1 MAKQLNVDMRFTADT
16 AKAKQAITDLE
27 QSLQKLGHSS
37 MPKNS
42 GIDPAQFEKASAAA
56 RELEFHLKNAFN
68 EKTGNLDLSKLQ
80 ASLQQSHTNLNQLTS
95 GFSRAGQV
103 GQQAFVNLARAIAT
117 ADQPS
122 LTLNT
127 HLSTMWTTLK
137 NVARFQI
144 SSSIMHGLI
153 GGIQTAYGY
162 AQDLNESLNN
172 IRIVT
177 GQSTSQMARF
187 AEQANK
193 GAKALSATTL
203 DYTNASLI
211 YYQQGLDDNAVR
223 ERTEVTLKMANVAR
237 ESAET
242 ISEQLTAIW
251 NNFDNGSKSLEY
263 YADVITA
270 LGAATASSSSE
281 ISAGLNKFAAVADT
295 VGLSYENATAALA
308 TITATTRQSA
318 DTVGTGLRTLF
329 SRLQGLSLGKT
340 LEDGVNLNKYSQA
353 LAKVGVQALDSS
365 GNLRRMDDVLE
376 DLGARWGDLT
386 EAQQTALAQ
395 TVGGVRQYTT
405 LVALMDNWD
414 FMKQNQEVAAN
425 AEGTLQEQ
433 ADIYAESWEAARDRV
448 KAAAESIFQ
457 ALLDDKFFIG
467 ITNMIEQVLTGV
479 KSFIDSFGGLKALMV
494 PLLGFVFQ
502 MISNKISPAI
512 QKIVQDIQILSG
524 GAGKVYRKVQQE
536 TNQMVDAE
544 MSRKTVTGADLY
556 SQKDQASLQGSKAI
570 LAAKTQLSMME
581 DRLSAS
587 EKMRVQI
594 AISGIETQVAA
605 YEQLGAKID
614 DVTAKIIKQTEEERK
629 KAKETI
635 QKKDSIVDEFKEE
648 TQGAREER
656 VRQSKREVWSKLTG
670 SESSLIEKGF
680 DKETIGAW
688 LQQSENQVNE
698 FGNNLHNALIQAFAD
713 GATDITF
720 IMQTAF
726 EDFNIQDY
734 VTFADKDMGQTQL
747 QILYDQIQDLVA
759 VSPEVA
765 DAFNEAL
772 DPDVTNFED
781 SAKKV
786 QQVLKDFI
794 LNYDE
799 LGGKAEQVMKVMGIN
814 PTQIASFKKVQQEAQ
829 KLQEELEKLEDIAPD
844 INVKKL
850 AKEMLEAKKK
860 GESLADIF
868 KRFKIPENLQDQFSN
883 LIDVMDDAETAS
895 KSLQKSADNIDF
907 SHLMSKSEFITS
919 AASGLTQI
927 ASSIQ
932 AAYSLVRAWSNDD
945 LTFGEKITQSLMSI
959 GMFVPSAIGAYN
971 QLKAVIDT
979 TKSAFQGLTVAKA
992 LNAAIT
998 KKATATEIAAIAI
1011 SKGLITA
1018 KKGEEKAAL
1027 QKALAEEIEA
1037 LAAENNGKIT
1047 LKTIIN
1053 AIKNTA
1059 AKVNE
1064 AGAHGVNAGAIIG
1077 ETVAQNALNAS
1088 MLIGVG
1094 IVLAV
1099 IAGVAALVGIIYL
1112 AVKAYNADAEAA
1124 KRAAEAAKGLAEASQ
1139 EAAQKAEEIK
1149 NVFSQY
1155 GTAVEALEK
1164 CTTGTEEWYA
1174 ALKKVNDEVLNILEQ
1189 HPELVGKLDI
1199 TRENGQL
1206 KINNADEIIKEAEQN
1221 AQNAQYASLLGQQ
1234 IAKSAQLT
1242 ADRTATLRSIDYENT
1257 TDEDGLTIDEAVER
1271 NRIRTT
1277 IVNNAEDYL
1286 GLTKDEFAKQIS
1298 EQGLTLQGAALDKFY
1313 DSVMALAE
1321 SAENAA
1327 ISIRKSSEVIAEDV
1341 LGEEYKD
1348 NENSGAIKGFAAAT
1362 LAQANQQAYNDAK
1375 ELSDKLDINSSA
1387 YTLKNSEF
1395 FKKYVEAVGGNI
1407 NDYIVSG
1414 NAVLGSDNNRSYKFI
1429 DDAGKEQ
1436 TLSAEQMA
1444 AVIAAF
1450 ETTGGLND
1458 VAAEFANKIPD
1469 IQKQSGGQA
1478 LIDFLTNDN
1487 FGQTSQVDLEA
1498 LQNLINENNGNI
1510 TEALNTIFGE
1520 DLVDK
1525 LGPDFISDI
1534 EAKINS
1540 IDFNAITD
1548 KYVAP
1553 VRTTINQ
1560 AGEDFKQLSSVEQRE
1575 VGDFL
1580 TSFYANSSQEEYDAF
1595 NKTLAKISDTQKDE
1609 FLKLTTD
1616 YDWEN
1621 GSLEDFKSQ
1630 LIDLGID
1637 VAQINLNP
1645 WINAMLR
1652 AQEVINSFENID
1664 SKWVNINK
1672 IIGKLNIGDTLD
1684 FDKYQ
1689 ELIKIDPIFEEYF
1702 VQLKDGSYRL
1712 MREVEEINDLETE
1725 ERLKAIRSQ
1734 EKRVNELKEL
1744 QEREQNGEQ
1753 TGFSAEER
1761 RNIKLGLTNP
1771 IAAARRGIN
1780 ANSIAPES
1788 ILQMLNA
1795 MQGYNGQDFTDLI
1808 TKTKSG
1814 EGLTFEDL
1822 QHIDEQYTE
1831 YLNSIQEQQNALEE
1845 EYNKIAQSATDVG
1858 DLQDQAAK
1866 FGLSVE
1872 SIQKGYESLATTTDE
1887 GRLAL
1892 SKYRKE
1898 MEKYEEGSKEAKAAT
1913 DKFQKAIKDIQ
1924 ANKVA
1929 DSIRKLYKNYD
1940 ALTDIDFDNIAKQL
1954 QTVFGKDVTDE
1965 FVKNNK
1971 ELIQQWLNGTEEE
1984 RQAAANTID
1993 IITGTQ
1999 RILNDLDP
2007 AQSTEAMNYLIEQLN
2022 ASSSAANMFANNWV
2036 KMQELITNGAA
2047 ELNGITFNIDG
2058 SADMSNAVQSMIEA
2072 GKTAEEVAS
2081 YIQGLN
2087 FSDVQFHLNGETI
2100 TPPPSLMED
2109 PEAFVEWWNETMAG
2123 RKDLTNLT
2131 ASGKW
2136 VADSGIPQMA
2146 SGGSGGGG
2154 GGGGSSKTKEKKN
2167 PTDERDRYH
2176 TITEKIDD
2184 ATNAYDELSKAEDRA
2199 FGKER
2204 IKAMEGITDNLKL
2217 QIELQKRYIDEI
2229 KNYLIGDRE
2238 AVEALGAQFDINGV
2252 ITNYDNLI
2260 AELVN
2265 KYNEGVDLFNAGD
2278 IDEDAFKEQYEE
2290 PFNDAKDAI
2299 DQYVETI
2306 NLLQSE
2312 ELNLIDLQNDLADQ
2326 LREIAA
2332 YKLELNIDLDEDE
2345 LKYLDFLLEMLGD
2358 NAEKAVDALTLLGQ
2372 KFNTTKTE
2380 LDHYVDGIKD
2390 LLALRGFSDSDI
2402 AAFLNGE
2409 LTVQD
2414 LENRGFTT
2422 DDIDKLREYRD
2433 AIQENTEAL
2442 KELQEEIEAKFLDV
2456 LDELNEK
2463 VEDAE
2468 DRFNHFTK
2476 MFEHFQNV
2484 VDIVGQD
2491 ALGMTAET
2499 MKMLA
2504 QAAKENAIEMVKAAK
2519 TQLDSLI
2526 QVRAQAQ
2533 AQLDAALE
2541 AQKNA
2546 STEEERI
2553 RAEEA
2558 AKYWSDMVDETQNR
2572 IDEAQESLADALEN
2586 ALESIKNE
2594 FSVAL
2599 QQATKEFEASVTGN
2613 MKSLDL
2619 LATNFDR
2626 SNEVEDLYIPAYE
2639 KIYELTKLTR
2649 DINKSIDDT
2658 DSLWS
2663 KRELAKIQDE
2673 INQKMEDGVQ
2683 LTEHDVEEL
2692 RRRYE
2697 LKLAEAALEEAQN
2710 SKNTV
2715 RMSRD
2720 NEGNW
2725 SYVYTADENDVAA
2738 AQQNYEDK
2746 LYEYQKMNADYIRE
2760 LQENMIQVE
2769 QDMRDAIND
2778 LDVTSFAS
2786 QEEYYAEVQ
2795 RIIDAAQ
2802 AKQQA
2807 YYDQMAQTLEQQ
2819 GILYNEDWQR
2829 YHDLTGYRMARDE
2842 DWVNKWNETTIA
2854 QLTGFETLDQYFNA
2868 LNEAI
2873 GDSKDENSYV
2883 GQICKAYREM
2893 QESNERA
2900 LNAAGTSMNTYSQDV
2915 TSAVNDINE
2924 EIEDTQNKV
2933 EEFSEKMAD
2942 MMKDVSSFIGEWKK
2956 EYGAAIE
2963 ELTRFNDDLYK
2974 SCEKLITMLQKT
2986 YGVNAEF
2993 EGSSSVNDNG
3003 TEGGPSGSTRNG
3015 DSGSRN
3021 NSESGS
3027 SNISDR
3033 SEQPGNPIVYT
3044 DPCPKGGN
3052 HDWEYINTTMA
3063 KGYHCRKCNMLKNW
3077 SDIGGHRNY
3086 TGYKSGG
3093 YTGTWISSAKTGM
3106 YTGSWAGPDLE
3117 ENGRLAFLHQKE
3129 LVLNANDTK
3138 NFLSAIDMVRQISD
3152 TIDLQAASRSGEFNF
3167 LLPGI
3172 LNKEPDVL
3180 DQNVHIEAHF
3190 PNVTS
3195 HSEIEEAFTNLV
3207 GKASQFANR

>member
-16 AKAKQAITDLE
+16 GKAKQAVNDLE
-27 QSLQKLGHSS
+27 QSLQRLGHGA
-37 MPKNS
+37 MPQNA
-42 GIDPAQFEKASAAA
+42 GINPAEFEKASAAA
-56 RELEFHLKNAFN
+56 RELEFHLKNAYN
-68 EKTGNLDLSKLQ
+68 AKTGNLDLSKL
-80 ASLQQSHTNLNQLTS
+80 ASSLNASKTNLRDLTS
-95 GFSRAGQV
+95 GFANAGTV
-103 GQQAFVNLARAIAT
+103 GQQAFINLARAIAT

-193 GAKALSATTL
+193 GAKALSSTTL

-211 YYQQGLDDNAVR
+211 YYQQGLDDDAVR
-223 ERTEVTLKMANVAR
+223 ERTEVTLKMANVAH

-242 ISEQLTAIW
+242 VSEQMTAIW
-251 NNFDNGSKSLEY
+251 NNFDDGSKSLEY

-308 TITATTRQSA
+308 TITAITRQSA
-318 DTVGTGLRTLF
+318 DTVGTGLKTLF
-329 SRLQGLSLGKT
+329 SRLQGLSLGET
-340 LEDGVNLNKYSQA
+340 LEDGVNLNKYSEA

-376 DLGARWGDLT
+376 DLGKRWGDLT
-386 EAQQTALAQ
+386 KAQQTALAQ

-425 AEGTLQEQ
+425 AGGTLQEQ
-433 ADIYAESWEAARDRV
+433 ADIYTESWEAARDRV
-448 KAAAESIFQ
+448 RTAAEGIYK
-457 ALLDDKFFIG
+457 ALLDEDFFIQ
-467 ITNMIEQVLTGV
+467 IDKTIEHILTGV
-479 KSFIDSFGGLKALMV
+479 KGFIDSFGGIQSILTGVLSFVLQMV
-494 PLLGFVFQ
+494 
-502 MISNKISPAI
+502 SSKIGPAVQKLVQNFAVLTGGANQVY
-512 QKIVQDIQILSG
+512 QKIQSDFNKAVDKELKTKNYNEQEEQELRSAGKVLAMRTRLAAVNDQLSVSEKFRYQLAIDGAEREAKIIQENYEAREKAAEEAKKAEEQQDKAFNKLQAIRSKEADDEQSVQKVINAELQALKVKEDLSKKNLENKKAEAEAAVKATQAVVKEKEGIIEANKEREKTARITAGQAKGALISAARGKNNINNATAITKAEQILSIDEVTKLNSIIQQTGTTIKEQLINGLIEGDTKSIDLRESLKAIASEARKFKITNLSELDEAKAKVHLLKDSFSGLIKPGSELSKTFSEIFKAKDVDTFNSQLNNLITQLRGMKVLSKDTEKILLSLG
-524 GAGKVYRKVQQE
+524 GNPDMVKKL
-536 TNQMVDAE
+536 VDALKE
-544 MSRKTVTGADLY
+544 EK
-556 SQKDQASLQGSKAI
+556 QASSDVSKAKKE
-570 LAAKTQLSMME
+570 LAKATKDAEKATKEYAEVSKQE
-581 DRLSAS
+581 WQNGKEAAEITATRTRLENKAAESKRRVTDAETAYNTAMSNSA
-587 EKMRVQI
+587 EKQ
-594 AISGIETQVAA
+594 
-605 YEQLGAKID
+605 
-614 DVTAKIIKQTEEERK
+614 K
-629 KAKETI
+629 KAKEAAEAY
-635 QKKDSIVDEFKEE
+635 QQSID
-648 TQGAREER
+648 
-656 VRQSKREVWSKLTG
+656 KLSITANNFEPQHLIKG
-670 SESSLIEKGF
+670 SEVFASSVAGLG
-680 DKETIGAW
+680 
-688 LQQSENQVNE
+688 
-698 FGNNLHNALIQAFAD
+698 
-713 GATDITF
+713 
-720 IMQTAF
+720 QTATAI
-726 EDFNIQDY
+726 NSI
-734 VTFADKDMGQTQL
+734 MGMVNTW
-747 QILYDQIQDLVA
+747 
-759 VSPEVA
+759 
-765 DAFNEAL
+765 NN
-772 DPDVTNFED
+772 T
-781 SAKKV
+781 
-786 QQVLKDFI
+786 
-794 LNYDE
+794 
-799 LGGKAEQVMKVMGIN
+799 
-814 PTQIASFKKVQQEAQ
+814 
-829 KLQEELEKLEDIAPD
+829 
-844 INVKKL
+844 
-850 AKEMLEAKKK
+850 
-860 GESLADIF
+860 
-868 KRFKIPENLQDQFSN
+868 
-883 LIDVMDDAETAS
+883 
-895 KSLQKSADNIDF
+895 
-907 SHLMSKSEFITS
+907 
-919 AASGLTQI
+919 
-927 ASSIQ
+927 
-932 AAYSLVRAWSNDD
+932 D
-945 LTFGEKITQSLMSI
+945 LTFGEKLVSSFSSLAFLLPSLTGIFTAYGKVMDYVNQTTRQETLATIAQLGAKNLQAGAELKASLIKKLVISGMDETIAKETTELLLTENLKAEIEGKTIAEAKAILMSKLKNQALTDGQKAKI
-959 GMFVPSAIGAYN
+959 IDISLTELQRKETDLFTISILKNIAARIKQLIQFATLHPIITGITTAITGLIAVLTFYSRREKEITENAQEFNDQQKEKLDKMRQEQEANKALVNSFEETLAIYQKAQETGENLEEAQNNLADAAKAVGEAYN
-971 QLKAVIDT
+971 IQGAALAKLTGNYDDFAEAVKKAELKEIEETLGQAT
-979 TKSAFQGLTVAKA
+979 TSQGATS
-992 LNAAIT
+992 AAILREAIT
-998 KKATATEIAAIAI
+998 GRGRRTLNSSYYANFGSAADFDKVKNIINEGNYKTLGISDEGNIELRTQYTVDSIVQAYEEIQDAYNRMAQEINPATLNGFKPFQNMQEMLGRLKDSYDQYQAQAEEIRNLEIRKIDLTGIIDGTEKISSSTIETVEDYNNYRDKLVTEIANTQGIDVADAENAKEIEKIQNAVEAYLGTISSITDIRIKAKGIEDFNAIAGANFDVVKEVNDRLANEFEQI
-1011 SKGLITA
+1011 QNPETQQYVPKERLKAYNEAGSLEPEEYKKKYFDEELELVLQINPRIDPKDWDKEIALLQSQQNEVEIQGHLSIVESA
-1018 KKGEEKAAL
+1018 QEIIDNKKKGSSADWTEWRNSMSEENWADFVEQNNLGANGEDPFAEFLTMSQKQQQQMLDRYKVQQQQL
-1027 QKALAEEIEA
+1027 QQEERVAQETE
-1037 LAAENNGKIT
+1037 LE
-1047 LKTIIN
+1047 N
-1053 AIKNTA
+1053 AIKAYDGGHQAQNSTFYDRSSVLWNHFNPDDIFQGDITDNQYLEALQLELGKKKESLENTTDDKEKEKIQGEIDAYQTEIDAVSSLIAIQEERESKLAQMQNGDTA
-1059 AKVNE
+1059 AKVLQPIDEFYERVERANLDIQE
-1064 AGAHGVNAGAIIG
+1064 VKEYAEYLRTAIPNGAEMSDLALQELAARQKMLERGFNSLGKTSNDFYKLLDDGAERTEEYSKKLSEMQDSIMDIIG
-1077 ETVAQNALNAS
+1077 AS
-1088 MLIGVG
+1088 
-1094 IVLAV
+1094 
-1099 IAGVAALVGIIYL
+1099 
-1112 AVKAYNADAEAA
+1112 DSAE
-1124 KRAAEAAKGLAEASQ
+1124 
-1139 EAAQKAEEIK
+1139 
-1149 NVFSQY
+1149 FD
-1155 GTAVEALEK
+1155 GTIF
-1164 CTTGTEEWYA
+1164 
-1174 ALKKVNDEVLNILEQ
+1174 D
-1189 HPELVGKLDI
+1189 
-1199 TRENGQL
+1199 
-1206 KINNADEIIKEAEQN
+1206 
-1221 AQNAQYASLLGQQ
+1221 
-1234 IAKSAQLT
+1234 
-1242 ADRTATLRSIDYENT
+1242 
-1257 TDEDGLTIDEAVER
+1257 
-1271 NRIRTT
+1271 
-1277 IVNNAEDYL
+1277 
-1286 GLTKDEFAKQIS
+1286 
-1298 EQGLTLQGAALDKFY
+1298 DKFFE
-1313 DSVMALAE
+1313 DNRE
-1321 SAENAA
+1321 A
-1327 ISIRKSSEVIAEDV
+1327 IEK
-1341 LGEEYKD
+1341 
-1348 NENSGAIKGFAAAT
+1348 AT
-1362 LAQANQQAYNDAK
+1362 Q
-1375 ELSDKLDINSSA
+1375 
-1387 YTLKNSEF
+1387 
-1395 FKKYVEAVGGNI
+1395 G
-1407 NDYIVSG
+1407 
-1414 NAVLGSDNNRSYKFI
+1414 
-1429 DDAGKEQ
+1429 
-1436 TLSAEQMA
+1436 
-1444 AVIAAF
+1444 
-1450 ETTGGLND
+1450 
-1458 VAAEFANKIPD
+1458 
-1469 IQKQSGGQA
+1469 
-1478 LIDFLTNDN
+1478 
-1487 FGQTSQVDLEA
+1487 DLEA
-1498 LQNLINENNGNI
+1498 I
-1510 TEALNTIFGE
+1510 EALQTAAAKQVVLKMN
-1520 DLVDK
+1520 VDDSTK
-1525 LGPDFISDI
+1525 EKVNGIIDDMQAAIPDDI
-1534 EAKINS
+1534 E
-1540 IDFNAITD
+1540 
-1548 KYVAP
+1548 
-1553 VRTTINQ
+1553 
-1560 AGEDFKQLSSVEQRE
+1560 
-1575 VGDFL
+1575 VGVDIHDPEL
-1580 TSFYANSSQEEYDAF
+1580 
-1595 NKTLAKISDTQKDE
+1595 
-1609 FLKLTTD
+1609 
-1616 YDWEN
+1616 
-1621 GSLEDFKSQ
+1621 
-1630 LIDLGID
+1630 
-1637 VAQINLNP
+1637 NL
-1645 WINAMLR
+1645 
-1652 AQEVINSFENID
+1652 D
-1664 SKWVNINK
+1664 
-1672 IIGKLNIGDTLD
+1672 GYLD
-1684 FDKYQ
+1684 
-1689 ELIKIDPIFEEYF
+1689 
-1702 VQLKDGSYRL
+1702 
-1712 MREVEEINDLETE
+1712 
-1725 ERLKAIRSQ
+1725 
-1734 EKRVNELKEL
+1734 
-1744 QEREQNGEQ
+1744 
-1753 TGFSAEER
+1753 
-1761 RNIKLGLTNP
+1761 
-1771 IAAARRGIN
+1771 
-1780 ANSIAPES
+1780 
-1788 ILQMLNA
+1788 
-1795 MQGYNGQDFTDLI
+1795 
-1808 TKTKSG
+1808 
-1814 EGLTFEDL
+1814 
-1822 QHIDEQYTE
+1822 
-1831 YLNSIQEQQNALEE
+1831 
-1845 EYNKIAQSATDVG
+1845 
-1858 DLQDQAAK
+1858 
-1866 FGLSVE
+1866 
-1872 SIQKGYESLATTTDE
+1872 SLAQ
-1887 GRLAL
+1887 
-1892 SKYRKE
+1892 
-1898 MEKYEEGSKEAKAAT
+1898 M
-1913 DKFQKAIKDIQ
+1913 
-1924 ANKVA
+1924 
-1929 DSIRKLYKNYD
+1929 
-1940 ALTDIDFDNIAKQL
+1940 
-1954 QTVFGKDVTDE
+1954 
-1965 FVKNNK
+1965 
-1971 ELIQQWLNGTEEE
+1971 
-1984 RQAAANTID
+1984 
-1993 IITGTQ
+1993 
-1999 RILNDLDP
+1999 
-2007 AQSTEAMNYLIEQLN
+2007 
-2022 ASSSAANMFANNWV
+2022 
-2036 KMQELITNGAA
+2036 
-2047 ELNGITFNIDG
+2047 
-2058 SADMSNAVQSMIEA
+2058 
-2072 GKTAEEVAS
+2072 
-2081 YIQGLN
+2081 
-2087 FSDVQFHLNGETI
+2087 
-2100 TPPPSLMED
+2100 
-2109 PEAFVEWWNETMAG
+2109 
-2123 RKDLTNLT
+2123 
-2131 ASGKW
+2131 
-2136 VADSGIPQMA
+2136 MA
-2146 SGGSGGGG
+2146 SGELTAERVNAILESIGFDPEIEWEEITMSAKDFQSKKTADGLQIDDRIIATNSYQASEVNGQVTVRIPKINGKSTSAPKSAGSSGGGG
-2154 GGGGSSKTKEKKN
+2154 GGGKTKSKEKKE

-2176 TITEKIDD
+2176 TITQKIQD
-2184 ATNAYDELSKAEDRA
+2184 AKDAYDELSKAEDRA

-2204 IKAMEGITDNLKL
+2204 IKAMEGITNNLKL
-2217 QIELQKRYIDEI
+2217 QIDFQKQYLDEI
-2229 KNYLIGDRE
+2229 RNYLEGDRA
-2238 AVEALGAQFDINGV
+2238 AVEALGATFDANGV
-2252 ITNYDNLI
+2252 ITNYDDLI
-2260 AELVN
+2260 AELVA
-2265 KYNEGVDLFNAGD
+2265 KYNEGVDAFNNGGL
-2278 IDEDAFKEQYEE
+2278 DEDAFKEQYEE
-2290 PFNDAKDAI
+2290 PFNKAKEAI

-2312 ELNLIDLQNDLADQ
+2312 ELNFIDLQNDLADQ
-2326 LREIAA
+2326 FREIAA
-2332 YKLELNIDLDEDE
+2332 YKLGLHIDIDEDE

-2358 NAEKAVDALTLLGQ
+2358 NVEKAVDALTLLGQ
-2372 KFNTTKTE
+2372 KFNTTKIE

-2414 LENRGFTT
+2414 LEDRGFTT

-2442 KELQEEIEAKFLDV
+2442 KELQEEIEAKFLDI

-2692 RRRYE
+2692 RKRYE

-2819 GILYNEDWQR
+2819 GTLYNEDWQR

-2842 DWVNKWNETTIA
+2842 EWVNQWDETTLA

-2873 GDSKDENSYV
+2873 GGPDDENSYV
-2883 GQICKAYREM
+2883 GQICEAYREM

-2933 EEFSEKMAD
+2933 EEFSEKMTD

-2993 EGSSSVNDNG
+2993 EGGSSVNDNG

-3015 DSGSRN
+3015 NGNPNTSGNSSGNNINENGSRGGWDPSQVDTSKWYYDADEHYRKLKDGVTEVPNTREKHTFQRQSNSQAVWEYCTKCGYVHTISTRSQYQNGN
-3021 NSESGS
+3021 NNNG
-3027 SNISDR
+3027 NNNHGGG
-3033 SEQPGNPIVYT
+3033 GNPGIGADEIYL
-3044 DPCPKGGN
+3044 
-3052 HDWEYINTTMA
+3052 
-3063 KGYHCRKCNMLKNW
+3063 NM
-3077 SDIGGHRNY
+3077 
-3086 TGYKSGG
+3086 KSGG